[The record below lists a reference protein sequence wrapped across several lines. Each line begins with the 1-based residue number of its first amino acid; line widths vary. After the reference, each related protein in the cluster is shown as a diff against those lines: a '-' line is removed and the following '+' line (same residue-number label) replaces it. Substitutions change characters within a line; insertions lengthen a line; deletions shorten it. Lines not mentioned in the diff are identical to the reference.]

1 MKKYRI
7 LLGAFVASMCLNSC
21 YELDRYPADQ
31 ISDGI
36 FWQTETHAKQGM
48 MGVYAALRE
57 DNAFGM
63 RFAYDCMSDIGV
75 GYDSQGFGPVI
86 LGTYSDRHAL
96 VEDKW

>member
-1 MKKYRI
+1 
-7 LLGAFVASMCLNSC
+7 MCLNSC

-36 FWQTETHAKQGM
+36 FWQTETHAKQGI

-75 GYDSQGFGPVI
+75 EIGRAHV
-86 LGTYSDRHAL
+86 
-96 VEDKW
+96 